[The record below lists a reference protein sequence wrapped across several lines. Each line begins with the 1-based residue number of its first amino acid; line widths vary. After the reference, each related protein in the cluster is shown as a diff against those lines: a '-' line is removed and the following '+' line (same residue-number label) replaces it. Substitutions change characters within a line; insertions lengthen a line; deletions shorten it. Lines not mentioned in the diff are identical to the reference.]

1 MPIRKEN
8 KGLYPANW
16 KSEIVPM
23 VRARSGNRCEM
34 CGVEHGAWVAR
45 TPSRDKFVRVK
56 VISATTPMVPFGN
69 APVWD
74 AATGKHTGEV
84 AAQIEL
90 HNPVRII
97 LTVAHL
103 NHDPTDNRPE
113 NLRHWCQ
120 LHHNQYDAKTRA
132 AGRKSR
138 KP

>member
-1 MPIRKEN
+1 MPIRPEN

-16 KSEIVPM
+16 KEVVAAI
-23 VRARSGNRCEM
+23 RERSGNRCET
-34 CGVEHGAWVAR
+34 CGVSNGEWVAR
-45 TPSRDKFVRVK
+45 TPDRKKFVHVME
-56 VISATTPMVPFGN
+56 VAPTVPLQPFGN
-69 APVWD
+69 APVFV
-74 AATGKHTGEV
+74 AATGATTGEV

-90 HNPVRII
+90 HNPVRIV

-120 LHHNQYDAKTRA
+120 LHHNQHDAAHRA
-132 AGRKSR
+132 ENRRKNA